1 MPGSTSPE
9 CYGLKGREAIQLARV
24 AGKFG
29 CDVFEIVELA
39 PYFDVSHMSIKMA
52 ANMIYHYLGSR
63 ARTLIDQGK
72 TA

>member
-1 MPGSTSPE
+1 
-9 CYGLKGREAIQLARV
+9 
-24 AGKFG
+24 
-29 CDVFEIVELA
+29 
-39 PYFDVSHMSIKMA
+39 MA